1 MMYLGKMNFKQ
12 FAQMAQAFGAPIIE
26 REEHVAARTS
36 RDAHEHIGDNVAR
49 FNYCYLADTGNQVYY
64 KCDNIYVWL
73 HSPMP
78 DNVKSALEEAKKLIG
93 ARRSDDRIPT
103 L

>member
-26 REEHVAARTS
+26 RTEV
-36 RDAHEHIGDNVAR
+36 IGDNQVL

-64 KCDNIYVWL
+64 KCDNIYVWMY
-73 HSPMP
+73 SPQRREVLD
-78 DNVKSALEEAKKLIG
+78 DNDKRALEEAKKFLNK
-93 ARRSDDRIPT
+93 RHYDNPT